1 MLTAAYEGQILE
13 HYAHPEYLEPGE
25 LARALEGGLVLGGF
39 EDGRLC
45 AFVGEHAEGSIG
57 LLEVFEGSRRR
68 GWGQALLAAKVAQ
81 QLDEGMVPWAEV
93 WPENEASRSLME
105 KAGFSCAPADGMWFI
120 S

>member
-1 MLTAAYEGQILE
+1 M
-13 HYAHPEYLEPGE
+13 
-25 LARALEGGLVLGGF
+25 LGGF

-45 AFVGEHAEGSIG
+45 AFVGEHVEGSIG

-81 QLDEGMVPWAEV
+81 QLDEGVVPWAEV
-93 WPENEASRSLME
+93 WPENKASRSLME
-105 KAGFSCAPADGMWFI
+105 KAGFFCAPADGMWFI